1 MHPEEI
7 AGIAFCVS
15 NHIEFYGLTTAS
27 DALLFC
33 NRDPVLLTRMI
44 RLFEY
49 DVDGSIMDCGIPSY
63 ESNRK
68 LIADCHELLRTAET
82 PRQEELPGKRIHLLC
97 GLPRGEKKAFAGKI
111 PDSYT
116 VSLHSLCGI
125 KEESQLP
132 ELEDQPEI
140 RQQAIR
146 ELQLESVHSVL
157 LLSGYFLTRHS
168 RRHMLSLLRDAFPS
182 VPGKPGRHGLPLPAS
197 SFGALRDRVFR
208 HFHTGYRIKEAVQRR
223 AGPQKQMRWE
233 V

>member
-1 MHPEEI
+1 MQPEEI

-97 GLPRGEKKAFAGKI
+97 GLPRDEKKAFAGKI

-116 VSLHSLCGI
+116 VSLNSLCGI
-125 KEESQLP
+125 EEESQLP

-168 RRHMLSLLRDAFPS
+168 RRHMLSLLREAFPG
-182 VPGKPGRHGLPLPAS
+182 VPVVCDYFLGRTPENQADMACLFQHLPSALYETEFS
-197 SFGALRDRVFR
+197 SIFIRVS
-208 HFHTGYRIKEAVQRR
+208 A
-223 AGPQKQMRWE
+223 
-233 V
+233 